1 MRPLLLDLF
10 CGAGGAA
17 MGYHRAGFEVVGV
30 DHKDQP
36 NYPFEFHQAD
46 ALEFV
51 AEHSAR
57 YSVIHAS
64 PPCQRYTGMRKITRS
79 RFGRIRSNPNPPDL
93 IAATRCALIDTGK
106 PWVIENVQGSPL
118 NTVIILCGASLG
130 LEHLAR
136 HRHFESSVLLFA
148 PPCSHYSNDYSIG
161 VYGSRPDGRRVSY
174 PQHRL
179 TRVASSLEEARDAMD
194 IDWMDWEE
202 ITQAIPPAYTEYIGR
217 QLMEYLHNKGKVTG

>member
-64 PPCQRYTGMRKITRS
+64 PSCQRYTGMRKITRS

>member
-1 MRPLLLDLF
+1 MSGKPLLLDLF

-30 DHKDQP
+30 DHEPQP
-36 NYPFEFHQAD
+36 HYPFEFHQAD

-51 AEHSAR
+51 EEHSEP

-64 PPCQRYTGMRKITRS
+64 PPCQKYTGMRRITRA
-79 RFGRIRSNPNPPDL
+79 RFGRIRKPDPPDL
-93 IAATRCALIDTGK
+93 IAVTRRALMATGK

-118 NTVIILCGASLG
+118 NTAIILCGASLG

-148 PPCSHYSNDYSIG
+148 PPCSHYSSSYTVG
-161 VYGSRPDGRRVSY
+161 VYGARPDGRRVSY
-174 PQHRL
+174 RQHRL
-179 TRVASSLEEARDAMD
+179 CRVAASLEEAHEVMG
-194 IDWMDWEE
+194 IDWMDWDE
-202 ITQAIPPAYTEYIGR
+202 ITQAIPPAYTEYIGK
-217 QLMEYLHNKGKVTG
+217 QLIAIFHTEADK